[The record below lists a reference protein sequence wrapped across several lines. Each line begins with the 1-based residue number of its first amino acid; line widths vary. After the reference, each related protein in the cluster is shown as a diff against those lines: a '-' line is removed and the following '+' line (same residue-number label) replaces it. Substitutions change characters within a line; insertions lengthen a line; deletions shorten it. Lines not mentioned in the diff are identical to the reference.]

1 MRPADDRIGHVL
13 GGKYRVQRLLAVGGM
28 GLVYA
33 GRHEV
38 TGRSVA
44 LKVLRPELATR
55 PDLVQQVSREARL
68 AVNAAHPNV
77 VQVLDAGADD
87 AGAPYLVLERLYGL
101 PLEALLSGEPLSLM
115 CTLEALVPVCNALAA
130 LHQAGIVHR
139 DLKPSNIFLSRE
151 EGGRITPKLLD
162 FGIAK
167 ALEGSGST
175 LTGVAL
181 GTPVYMAP
189 EQLLCNA
196 ASPASDVWSLAV
208 VCVRC
213 LTGRLP
219 FADLARRGLL
229 ALGSAV
235 RPSELDGVPEPLAR
249 VLAAALRFEAAERPA
264 DACEFRAQLLTALHE
279 LNPEQSWPDAASIG
293 FPEHESELGRA
304 LNGSA
309 AAGTASGNQ
318 AAIARPLDVLTRTL
332 SRAWHSAW
340 RQRFRRHRGYAL
352 LIALLGAS
360 LLVLAQ
366 RWAPMHA
373 APIGAEP
380 PAAAPAAVT
389 ANKPIEPAAPPD
401 RTALA
406 TGVAATGLLLG
417 SEPAL
422 STTGERTRPGHA
434 AKRDPVRASSAGA
447 GTRPE
452 SAAAK
457 PETHPEATP
466 PLLGA
471 NRSPIIE

>member
-1 MRPADDRIGHVL
+1 MRAAEDRIGHVL
-13 GGKYRVQRLLAVGGM
+13 GGKYRVQQLLAAGGM

-44 LKVLRPELATR
+44 LKLLRPELATR

-68 AVNAAHPNV
+68 AVHAAHPNV
-77 VQVLDAGADD
+77 VQVLDAGADE
-87 AGAPYLVLERLYGL
+87 AGAPFLVLERLYGL
-101 PLEALLSGEPLSLM
+101 PLEALLLGQPLSLG

-167 ALEGSGST
+167 ALESSGST
-175 LTGVAL
+175 LTGMAL

-189 EQLLCNA
+189 EQLLCSV

-249 VLAAALRFEAAERPA
+249 VLATALRCEAAERPA
-264 DACEFRAQLLTALHE
+264 DAGEFRAQLLSALHE
-279 LNPEQSWPDAASIG
+279 LDPEQSWPDASSIG
-293 FPEHESELGRA
+293 FSEHESELGRA
-304 LNGSA
+304 LSGSLGA
-309 AAGTASGNQ
+309 DAGTPGGSQ
-318 AAIARPLDVLTRTL
+318 AAMARPLDVLTRTL
-332 SRAWHSAW
+332 ARAWHSAW

-352 LIALLGAS
+352 LIALLGS
-360 LLVLAQ
+360 GLLALAL
-366 RWAPMHA
+366 RRAPMLA

-380 PAAAPAAVT
+380 AAAASVELT
-389 ANKPIEPAAPPD
+389 ARKPIEPATPAD
-401 RTALA
+401 GTQQSAA
-406 TGVAATGLLLG
+406 VAATDPLLSSG
-417 SEPAL
+417 PAL
-422 STTGERTRPGHA
+422 PGTGERTRHGPR
-434 AKRDPVRASSAGA
+434 RDPGRASPASPGSRLPSMAA
-447 GTRPE
+447 RPE
-452 SAAAK
+452 
-457 PETHPEATP
+457 TGPEATP
-466 PLLGA
+466 PVLGA